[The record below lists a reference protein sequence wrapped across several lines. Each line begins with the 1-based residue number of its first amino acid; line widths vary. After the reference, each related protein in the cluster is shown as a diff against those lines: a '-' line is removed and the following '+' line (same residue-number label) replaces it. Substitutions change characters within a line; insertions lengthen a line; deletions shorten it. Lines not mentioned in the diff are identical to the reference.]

1 MRLLKK
7 LGCFALAL
15 ALVCALT
22 PAMAFA
28 EEAPETKTFRIIG
41 TSDLHGK
48 FVPWDYALN
57 TESLSGSVAQLAN
70 AIAEYRTEDTLL
82 IDAGDTIQDNSSD
95 IFIQDEDVHPM
106 IQALNYLNYDVWVT
120 GNHEYNYGMDIT
132 KKAIADFNGKALVGN
147 VYDENGDPIADGYTI
162 IEKDGIRFAIIGM
175 VTPNITR
182 WDNVNLADCTV
193 TDPLEETRK
202 IIEAID
208 GQYDVLIGDFHMG
221 IENEYGV
228 ANSGVTDI
236 CNACPEFDVML
247 SSHEHAQ
254 IPSMDINGVLVVQNK
269 YMAATMSV
277 IDLTLEPDGDGWK
290 VADKTAES
298 IDVST
303 YDSDPALV
311 ELLAAYDTRAKEDA
325 EQVVGQLVDGPLA
338 PENEIAAIP
347 AAQIQDTAMIDLINQ
362 VQMYYTDAQVSA
374 AALFNVDANM
384 YPGDIRKCD
393 MSLIYKYTNTL
404 YKLHMTGAQLKAYM
418 EWSMNYY
425 NTFQPGDLTISF
437 NPDVRAYNYD
447 MFEGVNYEVNI
458 ANEPGNRIE
467 NLTWPDGT
475 PVEPDDEFD
484 IAVNNYR
491 ANSQLLVPDEI
502 FPADDLPT
510 LLEIDVHGEIGGV
523 RELIRDYIVN
533 VKGGTISPECND
545 NWKITGNDWDPE
557 LHQKVVELVAEGKL
571 EIPTSADGR
580 TPNVQAITEADIQ

>member
-277 IDLTLEPDGDGWK
+277 IDLTLEPDGM
-290 VADKTAES
+290 A
-298 IDVST
+298 
-303 YDSDPALV
+303 
-311 ELLAAYDTRAKEDA
+311 
-325 EQVVGQLVDGPLA
+325 
-338 PENEIAAIP
+338 
-347 AAQIQDTAMIDLINQ
+347 
-362 VQMYYTDAQVSA
+362 
-374 AALFNVDANM
+374 
-384 YPGDIRKCD
+384 
-393 MSLIYKYTNTL
+393 
-404 YKLHMTGAQLKAYM
+404 
-418 EWSMNYY
+418 
-425 NTFQPGDLTISF
+425 
-437 NPDVRAYNYD
+437 
-447 MFEGVNYEVNI
+447 
-458 ANEPGNRIE
+458 
-467 NLTWPDGT
+467 
-475 PVEPDDEFD
+475 
-484 IAVNNYR
+484 
-491 ANSQLLVPDEI
+491 
-502 FPADDLPT
+502 
-510 LLEIDVHGEIGGV
+510 
-523 RELIRDYIVN
+523 
-533 VKGGTISPECND
+533 
-545 NWKITGNDWDPE
+545 
-557 LHQKVVELVAEGKL
+557 
-571 EIPTSADGR
+571 GR
-580 TPNVQAITEADIQ
+580 